1 MRNTL
6 HSLAFLGLTALSFCL
21 PGIAQPVRADN
32 NGWLG
37 FRNDTTAPIIVR
49 GVSIINRVA
58 RQGPPH
64 VLQPGQE
71 CWDVMISQGN
81 KLILVADA
89 KQPTRVLLQ
98 QTVNYVAGTL
108 FFSIQSDPNGVG
120 QNPNGPRQGF
130 AIAKV
135 KMTSSKPATNPPPGG
150 GIGIPTGK
158 R

>member
-6 HSLAFLGLTALSFCL
+6 HSLAFLGLTALAFCL
-21 PGIAQPVRADN
+21 PGITQPVRADN

-37 FRNDTTAPIIVR
+37 FRNDTTAPVIVR

-71 CWDVMISQGN
+71 CWDVMISPGN
-81 KLILVADA
+81 KLIVVADA

-135 KMTSSKPATNPPPGG
+135 KMISSKSGTNPPPGG
-150 GIGIPTGK
+150 GIGIPIGK

>member
-1 MRNTL
+1 MRIK
-6 HSLAFLGLTALSFCL
+6 SSFLAFLSFTALAAALTGASS
-21 PGIAQPVRADN
+21 PARADN

-37 FRNDTTAPIIVR
+37 FRNDTNGPIIVR

-64 VLQPGQE
+64 ILQPGQE
-71 CWDVMISQGN
+71 CWDVMIAPGN
-81 KLILVADA
+81 KLIVVADA

-98 QTVNYVAGTL
+98 QTIGYRGGSL
-108 FFSIQSDPNGVG
+108 FFSIQPDPNGAG

-135 KMTSSKPATNPPPGG
+135 RMTGARPATIPPPGG
-150 GIGIPTGK
+150 GIGVPAGK